1 MADTS
6 LNENRLGLLIWQ
18 TSNVWQAR
26 LRFLLKDYNLS
37 LNEYLILETIY
48 KLKPTNN
55 TISQVDISTNSSI
68 DTAVIS
74 VKLKNLESKNL
85 ISKLASFNNR
95 SNRLILS
102 EKGNKLI
109 NSIIKIIEIE
119 ESKIFDKLNEETFN
133 FTNSLKLLL
142 GKKIRI
148 KAKNYE

>member
-18 TSNVWQAR
+18 TSNVWQSR
-26 LRFLLKDYNLS
+26 LRLLLKDYNLS

-95 SNRLILS
+95 SS
-102 EKGNKLI
+102 F
-109 NSIIKIIEIE
+109 SFA
-119 ESKIFDKLNEETFN
+119 S
-133 FTNSLKLLL
+133 LLL
-142 GKKIRI
+142 STTSFGGD
-148 KAKNYE
+148 

>member
-26 LRFLLKDYNLS
+26 LRLLLKDYNLS

-148 KAKNYE
+148 KANYNE

>member
-133 FTNSLKLLL
+133 FTNSLKLIL

>member
-26 LRFLLKDYNLS
+26 LRLLLKDYNLS